1 MPKKKVIAKAKKKNT
16 DAEAMKEIQ
25 KKYDYANAIF
35 EIQDENTKAIIRH
48 LEGKAQEMGRN
59 QNEAGRMLSRYVVI
73 RLLIACA
80 KWISGSGNSNFARA
94 NAPGSCSSSRRLASR
109 I

>member
-1 MPKKKVIAKAKKKNT
+1 MPKKKVIAKAKKKSA
-16 DAEAMKEIQ
+16 DADAMKEIR

-80 KWISGSGNSNFARA
+80 KWDIRIGKFKL
-94 NAPGSCSSSRRLASR
+94 PKRRCADCGVK